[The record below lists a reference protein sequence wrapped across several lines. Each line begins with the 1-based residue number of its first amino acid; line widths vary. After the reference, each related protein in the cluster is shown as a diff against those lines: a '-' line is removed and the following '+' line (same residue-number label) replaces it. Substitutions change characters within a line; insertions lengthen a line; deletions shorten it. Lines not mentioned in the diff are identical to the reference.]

1 MENETDVIKH
11 QMEETRTALTEKLE
25 AVEELVASTVKE
37 TTQTVSETVSNVTDT
52 VENTVNTV
60 AESVESV
67 TESVKSAFDISGYVD
82 EHPWLVLGGSV
93 ALGYAL
99 GSLLPSPRPSG
110 GRPSRGTYFNGSS
123 GYQAAA
129 APAAAPPASS
139 GATSYTGSQEASSGG
154 GISSFL
160 QGLQPVVDKLKGLA
174 LGTAAGVIGE
184 MLVKNLPDNL
194 KSEVTSLIDD
204 TTRRMG
210 GTILHEKW

>member
-1 MENETDVIKH
+1 MENETEVIKH
-11 QMEETRTALTEKLE
+11 QMEETRSALTEKLE

-37 TTQTVSETVSNVTDT
+37 TTQTVSDTVATVTGT

-60 AESVESV
+60 ADSVENV
-67 TESVKSAFDISGYVD
+67 TESVKKAFDFSGYVD
-82 EHPWLVLGGSV
+82 EHPWLVIGGGV

-110 GRPSRGTYFNGSS
+110 GTYWNGSS
-123 GYQAAA
+123 
-129 APAAAPPASS
+129 APASAVPPASPAFS
-139 GATSYTGSQEASSGG
+139 QGATSYTSSQEAGSGG

-174 LGTAAGVIGE
+174 LGTAASVIGE
-184 MLVKNLPDNL
+184 MVVKNLPDNI
-194 KSEVTSLIDD
+194 KSEVTGLIDD

>member
-1 MENETDVIKH
+1 MENETEVIKH

-37 TTQTVSETVSNVTDT
+37 TTQAVSETVSTVTGT

-60 AESVESV
+60 AESVEDV
-67 TESVKSAFDISGYVD
+67 TESVKKAFDFSGYVD
-82 EHPWLVLGGSV
+82 EHPWLVVGGGV
-93 ALGYAL
+93 ALGYVL
-99 GSLLPSPRPSG
+99 GSLLPSPRS
-110 GRPSRGTYFNGSS
+110 SRGSYFNGSS

-129 APAAAPPASS
+129 ATPATA
-139 GATSYTGSQEASSGG
+139 GARSYTSSQEASTGG

-174 LGTAAGVIGE
+174 LGTAASVIGE
-184 MLVKNLPDNL
+184 MVVKNLPDNL

-210 GTILHEKW
+210 GSVLHEKW